1 LLNVIPANR
10 ALHVIQTLPRTLM
23 RVRQSIH
30 FHKALVKTTRIHA
43 VALFQFRKTIKAE
56 KEDKAPCSRPI
67 CVLDKQAQ
75 QLINPNNIQDKL
87 IH

>member
-1 LLNVIPANR
+1 
-10 ALHVIQTLPRTLM
+10 M

-30 FHKALVKTTRIHA
+30 FHKPSVKTTTIHA
-43 VALFQFRKTIKAE
+43 VYSLFQFRKTIKAE
-56 KEDKAPCSRPI
+56 KEDKTPCLRSI
-67 CVLDKQAQ
+67 CVPDKQAQ

>member
-1 LLNVIPANR
+1 
-10 ALHVIQTLPRTLM
+10 M

-30 FHKALVKTTRIHA
+30 FHKPSVKTTTIHA
-43 VALFQFRKTIKAE
+43 VSLFQFRKTIKAE
-56 KEDKAPCSRPI
+56 KEDKTPCSRSI

-75 QLINPNNIQDKL
+75 QLINPSNIQDKL